1 MCLKGDKL
9 ADSCL
14 KQTTLSDDIVSLGL
28 LIIVLLRFQDNI
40 MIWLALFTNFLS
52 IWVLATRKGKAQ
64 RPQRRSIELFTKATL
79 LGLLIKVS
87 TTIY

>member
-1 MCLKGDKL
+1 MCLGGDKL

-28 LIIVLLRFQDNI
+28 RIIVLLRFQDNI

-52 IWVLATRKGKAQ
+52 IWVLATHKGKAQ
-64 RPQRRSIELFTKATL
+64 RPQRRPIELFTKATL

>member
-1 MCLKGDKL
+1 MCLEGDKL

-52 IWVLATRKGKAQ
+52 IWVLATHKGKAQ